1 MNATVS
7 ISRSVT
13 TRYNYL
19 TKPVT
24 RYDIISTIKEFKNN
38 KAPGESG
45 INKILLIQLPN
56 SAIDRLQD
64 IVNLSISMG
73 YFSIVLKN
81 GIIIL
86 IPKPGKDLKNPIN
99 YRPITLLEIQGK
111 IIERI
116 INKRLHRFCERN
128 KIFHKEQYG
137 FRAGKGTDLAI
148 TKVNELIGIN
158 QKYRD
163 HMNIICRDVQ
173 KAFDKVWTQ
182 GLKYK
187 VINIPDLPLIIQK
200 ILCSYVTNRT
210 AQIRI
215 ENYKGDKIN
224 LESGVP
230 QGGILSPTLY
240 ILYTRD
246 IPPPADVNNS
256 DVIFADD
263 VTQIIQNL
271 REDRGALAEAT
282 VLEIERINDYEKKW
296 KIQTSINKFS
306 LLSISKLRPE
316 PVVVNNN
323 QIPFKNEIKM
333 LGLTLKRT
341 GATSHVTNR
350 INLAKIQSGKI
361 KRFIKLEPKIK
372 LHLYKALIRP
382 LMEYPVI
389 PNGIQLPTHIKKMQ
403 IVQNRN
409 LKFVAAYSDQSN
421 NTAEELHLH
430 YNIEPMN
437 VRMYDAVEKLWT
449 KIETKE
455 PEIHRKIHRRK

>member
-99 YRPITLLEIQGK
+99 YRPITLLEIPGK

-116 INKRLHRFCERN
+116 INKRLYRFCERN

-246 IPPPADVNNS
+246 IPPPADINNS

>member
-1 MNATVS
+1 MQPYPFADLSGLDPN
-7 ISRSVT
+7 
-13 TRYNYL
+13 NYS

-56 SAIDRLQD
+56 SAIDRLKD

-81 GIIIL
+81 GITIL
-86 IPKPGKDLKNPIN
+86 ISKPGKDLKNPIN
-99 YRPITLLEIQGK
+99 YRPIMLLEILGK

-128 KIFHKEQYG
+128 DIFHKEQYG

-148 TKVNELIGIN
+148 TKVNELTGIN

-173 KAFDKVWTQ
+173 KAFDKFWTQ

-200 ILCSYVTNRT
+200 ILCSYVTNHT
-210 AQIRI
+210 AQIQI

-256 DVIFADD
+256 DVIFANDI
-263 VTQIIQNL
+263 TQIIQNL
-271 REDRGALAEAT
+271 HDDRGALAEAT
-282 VLEIERINDYEKKW
+282 ALEIERINDYEKK
-296 KIQTSINKFS
+296 
-306 LLSISKLRPE
+306 
-316 PVVVNNN
+316 
-323 QIPFKNEIKM
+323 
-333 LGLTLKRT
+333 
-341 GATSHVTNR
+341 
-350 INLAKIQSGKI
+350 
-361 KRFIKLEPKIK
+361 
-372 LHLYKALIRP
+372 
-382 LMEYPVI
+382 
-389 PNGIQLPTHIKKMQ
+389 
-403 IVQNRN
+403 
-409 LKFVAAYSDQSN
+409 
-421 NTAEELHLH
+421 
-430 YNIEPMN
+430 
-437 VRMYDAVEKLWT
+437 
-449 KIETKE
+449 
-455 PEIHRKIHRRK
+455 

>member
-1 MNATVS
+1 MPLNNWNRNHLNQIRNIQEQLKEES
-7 ISRSVT
+7 IRLDNEMWNNKIQQVNSLYKDPAKFWNNIKLLMGEKSIKNSYILNRNNMKLQEPKDKEREFRSIWSNVFRISDEENQNFDHNNEISVT
-13 TRYNYL
+13 DYLNEHLEQTQPYPFADLSRLHPNNYL

-24 RYDIISTIKEFKNN
+24 RYDIISTIKEFKTN

-56 SAIDRLQD
+56 SHIDRL
-64 IVNLSISMG
+64 NLSISMG

-86 IPKPGKDLKNPIN
+86 IPKPSKDPKNPIN
-99 YRPITLLEIQGK
+99 YRPIPLLEIPGK
-111 IIERI
+111 MIERI

-128 KIFHKEQYG
+128 NIFHKEQYG

-148 TKVNELIGIN
+148 TKINELIGIN

-224 LESGVP
+224 LESGIP
-230 QGGILSPTLY
+230 QGGILSPTSY

-256 DVIFADD
+256 DIIFADD
-263 VTQIIQNL
+263 VIQIIQNL
-271 REDRGALAEAT
+271 HDDREALAEAT
-282 VLEIERINDYEKKW
+282 TLEIERINNYEKKW

-306 LLSISKLRPE
+306 LLSISKLSPE

-323 QIPFKNEIKM
+323 QIPFKNEVKI
-333 LGLTLKRT
+333 LSLTLK
-341 GATSHVTNR
+341 
-350 INLAKIQSGKI
+350 
-361 KRFIKLEPKIK
+361 
-372 LHLYKALIRP
+372 
-382 LMEYPVI
+382 
-389 PNGIQLPTHIKKMQ
+389 
-403 IVQNRN
+403 
-409 LKFVAAYSDQSN
+409 
-421 NTAEELHLH
+421 
-430 YNIEPMN
+430 
-437 VRMYDAVEKLWT
+437 
-449 KIETKE
+449 
-455 PEIHRKIHRRK
+455 